1 MGRLWR
7 MGSMWTVSSLAFCE
21 GLNLR
26 RGWVSNFQN
35 AVPTLSLQTP
45 ERPRRAVPGL
55 PDGRFHLPP
64 RIHRASDPGLPGKK
78 EVS

>member
-1 MGRLWR
+1 MESMWVAGRL
-7 MGSMWTVSSLAFCE
+7 AFHG

-26 RGWVSNFQN
+26 KGWISSFHY
-35 AVPTLSLQTP
+35 TRLMFSLQTP
-45 ERPRRAVPGL
+45 ERPRRGIPGL

-78 EVS
+78 ERSYYV